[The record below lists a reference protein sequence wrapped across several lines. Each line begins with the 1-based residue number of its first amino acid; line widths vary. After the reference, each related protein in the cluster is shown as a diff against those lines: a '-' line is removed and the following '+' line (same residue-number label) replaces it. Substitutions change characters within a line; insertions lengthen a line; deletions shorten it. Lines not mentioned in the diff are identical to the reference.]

1 MNLEENRRK
10 EKILAVILFGFSWLY
25 LFGCRHLKLGALNN
39 PGPGFIPLLVGI
51 LLCGCTGAY
60 LYNVYQSK
68 GRVQGE
74 GEKTEEGGENFV
86 VLLGILASIIAYPFI
101 LEKLNFILSTVM
113 VIFVMLV
120 LLKFKNAF
128 YCFFLS
134 FGITAMSF
142 LIFAI
147 FLGVSLPSGI
157 LEEFFYR
164 LGN

>member
-1 MNLEENRRK
+1 MEKNRRK

-25 LFGCRHLKLGALNN
+25 LYGCWRLKLGALNN

-51 LLCGCTGAY
+51 LLWVCTGVY
-60 LYNVYQSK
+60 LYNVYQCK

-74 GEKTEEGGENFV
+74 GEKTEEGGENLA
-86 VLLGILASIIAYPFI
+86 VLLGILASIIVYPFI
-101 LEKLNFILSTVM
+101 LEKLNFILSTMM

-120 LLKFKNAF
+120 LLNFKNAF
-128 YCFFLS
+128 YSFFLS
-134 FGITAMSF
+134 FGITVISF

-164 LGN
+164 LGR

>member
-1 MNLEENRRK
+1 LEKNRRK
-10 EKILAVILFGFSWLY
+10 EKLLAIILCGFSWLY
-25 LFGCRHLKLGALNN
+25 LYGCWHLKLGALNN

-51 LLCGCTGAY
+51 LLCGCTGTY

-101 LEKLNFILSTVM
+101 LEKLNFILSTMM

-128 YCFFLS
+128 YSFFLS
-134 FGITAMSF
+134 FGITVIAF

>member
-1 MNLEENRRK
+1 
-10 EKILAVILFGFSWLY
+10 
-25 LFGCRHLKLGALNN
+25 
-39 PGPGFIPLLVGI
+39 VGI
-51 LLCGCTGAY
+51 LLCGCTGTY

-74 GEKTEEGGENFV
+74 GEKTEEGGENFE

-101 LEKLNFILSTVM
+101 LEKLNFILSTMM

-128 YCFFLS
+128 YSFFLS
-134 FGITAMSF
+134 FGITVIAF